1 MQQAVLPFAFNLVSQ
16 SVYKTGINFNGTL
29 TSQSIANP
37 PDNAIISS
45 IAFLLC
51 PEVLVYGNHD

>member
-1 MQQAVLPFAFNLVSQ
+1 MQQAVLPFAFDLVSQ

-37 PDNAIISS
+37 PDNAIIS
-45 IAFLLC
+45 
-51 PEVLVYGNHD
+51 